1 MSSGG
6 SADPLLKTVSTVKLL
21 NMPGKE
27 NLKLLSLRSYYLC
40 YYFLLYL
47 HLKIYRNL
55 FEMRESENK
64 FKILNFIIFISFII
78 YASRISSSWYFF
90 GGRIIFVCLIIS
102 QNQVAAEEEE
112 GKKTEVTR
120 VTKEKEQQQLLL
132 KFKFDVL

>member
-27 NLKLLSLRSYYLC
+27 NLKLVVKVILFVLLS
-40 YYFLLYL
+40 LYL

-102 QNQVAAEEEE
+102 
-112 GKKTEVTR
+112 
-120 VTKEKEQQQLLL
+120 
-132 KFKFDVL
+132 